1 MRFWTKA
8 ALVTS
13 GVLATAFA
21 TLPETAAA
29 GASNR
34 ARSAV
39 TIQIDGPA
47 NVQGHS
53 NCTWTAVVAG
63 AEGPYRYWW
72 YSSQGNQGTEQSFT
86 TLAPGYG
93 PMELGL
99 SVETAEG
106 TEFVSRVV
114 YASPSGVACP

>member
-13 GVLATAFA
+13 GVLGAALA
-21 TLPETAAA
+21 TLPNTAAA
-29 GASNR
+29 GARKHAPSGM
-34 ARSAV
+34 
-39 TIQIDGPA
+39 TIQIDGPQ

-53 NCTWTAVVAG
+53 NCTWTAVVTG
-63 AEGPYRYWW
+63 ANGPYRYWW
-72 YSSQGNQGTEQSFT
+72 YSSQLDQGTEQTFT
-86 TLAPGYG
+86 TMAPSKG